1 LPHRISDAHKSPN
14 DNYIKNIR
22 NATGVK
28 NRVKQLPVNIV
39 ELQLKKQQSRNSA
52 KGGLKLIAKKTG
64 DHTTAHKTGNDCPA
78 FGKI

>member
-39 ELQLKKQQSRNSA
+39 ELRQLKEQQRRNSTN
-52 KGGLKLIAKKTG
+52 GGLKLIAK
-64 DHTTAHKTGNDCPA
+64 
-78 FGKI
+78 